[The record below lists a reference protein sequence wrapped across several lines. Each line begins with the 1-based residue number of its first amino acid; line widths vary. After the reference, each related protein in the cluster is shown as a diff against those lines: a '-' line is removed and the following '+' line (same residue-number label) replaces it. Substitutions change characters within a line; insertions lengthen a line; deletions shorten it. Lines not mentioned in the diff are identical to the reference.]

1 MRVTFRGQDAAA
13 LEREYMPA
21 HWPGVDVAKTVERW
35 TGLSEAFHQRAEV
48 RSDLA
53 YGTTPR
59 QSLDLL
65 LPAARNAPVLAFI
78 HGGYWRNRR
87 LDKRSYSF
95 CVEPIVRTGAL
106 VAMIEYDLC
115 PDVSMDV
122 LVEQVRKACAWLYRN
137 AEGFGG
143 DPRRLHVAGH
153 SAGGHLAAMM
163 ATTDWA
169 SQGRDLPADMVRSI
183 VPISGLFELEPLRFT
198 PLDVDLRLDEEVVR
212 RNSPSLMTPAWRL
225 PVSVVVGGG
234 ESDEFRR
241 QSRDFT
247 AAWQGT
253 VGSMN
258 HLETLGHH
266 HFAVIEAMTE
276 PGNPLT
282 ATILRH
288 LGF

>member
-1 MRVTFRGQDAAA
+1 MRAISGGHDAAA
-13 LEREYMPA
+13 LEREYLPT
-21 HWPGVDVAKTVERW
+21 HWPGVDVGSTVERW
-35 TGLSEAFHQRAEV
+35 IGLSDAFHGRTEV
-48 RSDLA
+48 RPDLT
-53 YGTTPR
+53 YGATPR

-65 LPAARNAPVLAFI
+65 LPDAKDAPVLAFI

-106 VAMIEYDLC
+106 VAMVEYDLC

-122 LVEQVRKACAWLYRN
+122 LVGQVREACAWLYRN
-137 AEGFGG
+137 AGRFGG
-143 DPRRLHVAGH
+143 DPGRLHIAGH
-153 SAGGHLAAMM
+153 SAGGQLAAMM
-163 ATTDWA
+163 AATDWA
-169 SQGRDLPADMVRSI
+169 SQGHDLPADMIKSI
-183 VPISGLFELEPLRFT
+183 IPISGLFDLGILRLT
-198 PLDVDLRLDEEVVR
+198 PVNVDLRLDEEAAR

-234 ESDEFRR
+234 ESNEFRR

-247 AAWQGT
+247 SAWRRMA
-253 VGSMN
+253 GSMDY
-258 HLETLGHH
+258 LETPGHH
-266 HFAVIEAMTE
+266 HFAVVEAMTE

-288 LGF
+288 LSC